1 MTDIF
6 ASKSSHAAATKS
18 KAASAQPGWSIHEPW
33 HSCEG
38 ESPTHKKTGVV
49 YIKKLAFAPFHNV
62 SIYDFLETFALQAP
76 AASPPPLPRPF
87 SHPRH

>member
-18 KAASAQPGWSIHEPW
+18 KAASAQPGFSFHK
-33 HSCEG
+33 HSSEG
-38 ESPTHKKTGVV
+38 ESPTPSKKTGVV
-49 YIKKLAFAPFHNV
+49 YIKKLAFAPFNNV

-76 AASPPPLPRPF
+76 AASPPPLPRPS
-87 SHPRH
+87 SHPPH